1 MIIGLPDCFPHA
13 FGWRIAGLRG
23 RCSHVTRCCG
33 RGEDKPNLCISGFDT
48 KRQIKFGLAI
58 VAFGVKRTCTV
69 V

>member
-23 RCSHVTRCCG
+23 RCSHVRCCG